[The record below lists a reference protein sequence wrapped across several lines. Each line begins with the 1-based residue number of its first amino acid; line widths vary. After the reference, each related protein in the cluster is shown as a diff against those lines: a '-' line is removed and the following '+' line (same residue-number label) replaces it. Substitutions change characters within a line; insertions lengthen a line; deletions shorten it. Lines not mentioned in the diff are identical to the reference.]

1 MDMGES
7 HDEERGMDMWESHD
21 GLPDPGP
28 EGSDEQGSHHLVHWE
43 ESALWAGAAPGPVPE
58 RGAGP
63 GDSRGRPGPRQERP
77 SGALDLGDSSLS
89 GPGRRPGRGPRP
101 WGFLGRG
108 DPRQLWT
115 RPRSLSLGTFADGPR
130 RWGIPGPA
138 GPSQEWIWKVPFS
151 LKHHGFQRKKTW
163 SAVRGTER
171 KGRWV
176 SPTLEAQGFRP
187 RFVPSPGGKPRAV
200 PFPGHGSDGG
210 PTWGNAAYLWPR
222 PGNWPTITF
231 FGAP

>member
-1 MDMGES
+1 MNMG
-7 HDEERGMDMWESHD
+7 ESHD

-43 ESALWAGAAPGPVPE
+43 ESALGTWRGPPVLGIPGEGRVPAGMALRRVGLRRFFPDGDPAGGPD
-58 RGAGP
+58 P
-63 GDSRGRPGPRQERP
+63 GDSWAPGTPGS
-77 SGALDLGDSSLS
+77 SG
-89 GPGRRPGRGPRP
+89 
-101 WGFLGRG
+101 LGR
-108 DPRQLWT
+108 D
-115 RPRSLSLGTFADGPR
+115 LSLGTFADGPR

-138 GPSQEWIWKVPFS
+138 GPSQEWIWKFPFS

-171 KGRWV
+171 EGRRV
-176 SPTLEAQGFRP
+176 SPTPEAQGFRP

-222 PGNWPTITF
+222 PGNRPTMTF

>member
-7 HDEERGMDMWESHD
+7 HDEERGMDLGESHD

-28 EGSDEQGSHHLVHWE
+28 EGSDEQGSHHLVDWE
-43 ESALWAGAAPGPVPE
+43 ESALGAAPGPTPA

-63 GDSRGRPGPRQERP
+63 RSWGFPGKAGSPQERP
-77 SGALDLGDSSLS
+77 SGALDLGDSS
-89 GPGRRPGRGPRP
+89 RTATRPGAPTLGIPGPRGPP
-101 WGFLGRG
+101 AALDSGAI
-108 DPRQLWT
+108 
-115 RPRSLSLGTFADGPR
+115 SLSLGTFADGPR
-130 RWGIPGPA
+130 RRGIPGPA
-138 GPSQEWIWKVPFS
+138 GPSQEWIWKFPFS

-171 KGRWV
+171 EGRRV
-176 SPTLEAQGFRP
+176 SPTPEAQGFRP

-222 PGNWPTITF
+222 PGNRPTITF

>member
-28 EGSDEQGSHHLVHWE
+28 EGSDEQGSHHLVDWE
-43 ESALWAGAAPGPVPE
+43 ESALWAGAAPGPVPG

-115 RPRSLSLGTFADGPR
+115 RPRSLSRDLCRRPTTLGDS
-130 RWGIPGPA
+130 WA
-138 GPSQEWIWKVPFS
+138 GRTLAGMDLESPIFFEASRFP
-151 LKHHGFQRKKTW
+151 KKEN
-163 SAVRGTER
+163 VVCR
-171 KGRWV
+171 
-176 SPTLEAQGFRP
+176 
-187 RFVPSPGGKPRAV
+187 
-200 PFPGHGSDGG
+200 
-210 PTWGNAAYLWPR
+210 
-222 PGNWPTITF
+222 
-231 FGAP
+231 